1 MKFILDKIRELL
13 NRSIL
18 NKLIIS
24 FVVIILSP
32 VLIISLF
39 SYNRLV
45 DSTKTAYNKDNVEIL
60 KTMDKNLQIYFED
73 FERLTYNAFLSKD
86 IQTIMS
92 DKNDDENS
100 KYENQQTFNTFI
112 ENLTADRNDIEGVY
126 LICNN
131 RRIYYKASLGGDVK
145 FDYDL
150 VGEPWFKDIEKSNG
164 QFVIV
169 GSHAQEYK
177 YNVTYRYVLSA
188 ARKIKDLN
196 TGETLGYFVIE
207 IKPDVFYKMF
217 KDIDRNER
225 HIIIVDSQNNVI
237 FEQGIFD
244 QNSVNYV
251 VRPGDTVKSIANKY
265 KIPVYKLAELN
276 EIDTDEALSPG
287 QSLTVSGEA
296 VKFNDI
302 YPGIDISTVQN
313 EMKKGEDGSS
323 YFISKHVSQIGWTF
337 VEIAP
342 VKRLLGQINSA
353 AAPIIIIS
361 FLSFTIFLVASFYIS
376 RNIAHPIKVLEDSMK
391 RVKKGDFSQKVVL
404 DCGGEIGSLAAN
416 FNIMVEEIQNL
427 IHKVYETQLKKLDSE
442 FKALQAQINPHF
454 LYNTLESI
462 NCLAKLKEEKEIS
475 EMVKGLA
482 KMFRYSIKQE
492 NEFVTL
498 QDEIEHVKNYILL
511 QALRYED
518 KFDIHYIIP
527 EHLLKA
533 KVIKLI
539 LQPVVENAIYHGIEK
554 TSEKGLI
561 RIEAYS
567 EENNL
572 IIVVSDNGAGI
583 EKNKL
588 MDLKNQLEMDMG
600 DLSRLDNNSKSI
612 GIINIHLRLRLYYGD
627 SYGLE
632 IGSVEREGTTVKLVL
647 PMK

>member
-1 MKFILDKIRELL
+1 MNFIRKIRELL

-32 VLIISLF
+32 ILIISLF

-45 DSTKTAYNKDNVEIL
+45 DSTKTAYNKDNLEIL

-86 IQTIMS
+86 IQAIMS

-112 ENLTADRNDIEGVY
+112 ENLTADRDDIEGVY
-126 LICNN
+126 LVCKNK
-131 RRIYYKASLGGDVK
+131 RIYYKASVGDVK

-177 YNVTYRYVLSA
+177 YNVTLRLRYVLSA

-217 KDIDRNER
+217 KDINRNER
-225 HIIIVDSQNNVI
+225 HIIIVGSQNNVI

-276 EIDTDEALSPG
+276 KIDADEALNPG
-287 QSLTVSGEA
+287 QSLTISGEV

-313 EMKKGEDGSS
+313 EIKRGEDGSS

-391 RVKKGDFSQKVVL
+391 RVKRGDFSQKVVL

-462 NCLAKLKEEKEIS
+462 NSLAKIKEEKEIS

-518 KFDIHYIIP
+518 KFDIRYIIP
-527 EHLLKA
+527 EHLLKT

-561 RIEAYS
+561 RIEAHS
-567 EENNL
+567 EKNNL
-572 IIVVSDNGAGI
+572 IIIVSDNGAGI

-588 MDLKNQLEMDMG
+588 IDLRNQLEMDMN
-600 DLSRLDNNSKSI
+600 DLSRLDNNNKSI
-612 GIINIHLRLRLYYGD
+612 GIFNIHLRLRLYYGQG
-627 SYGLE
+627 YGLE
-632 IGSVEREGTTVKLVL
+632 IDSVEQEGTTVKLKL
-647 PMK
+647 PL